1 MQPLREKLE
10 TLLEEGDLDKDM
22 EVQDLDLVTQVL
34 VIILDPGP
42 QDPGHHLM
50 EDLHLM
56 DDGHG
61 HQGLHQDLVVDL
73 HLQ

>member
-1 MQPLREKLE
+1 
-10 TLLEEGDLDKDM
+10 M